1 MDEIEEGMGALKA
14 KLGRILTKP
23 KVFFA
28 GLALGGVIVAVL
40 FITIFNNGKAAGAK
54 ETTPNTLSPSVV
66 FERIASQ
73 NEMVSASQNYAI
85 VDKVTDTKRF
95 FDWFDIPF
103 TENSFWYR
111 YVGTIKAGVNLET
124 AEIHTNKK
132 KLTIAMDE
140 PYVISNTPDGVGMMN
155 WTPS

>member
-1 MDEIEEGMGALKA
+1 MDEMEEGMGALKA

-54 ETTPNTLSPSVV
+54 EAAPNTLSPSVV

-73 NEMVSASQNYAI
+73 NEMVSIASKML
-85 VDKVTDTKRF
+85 V
-95 FDWFDIPF
+95 
-103 TENSFWYR
+103 
-111 YVGTIKAGVNLET
+111 
-124 AEIHTNKK
+124 
-132 KLTIAMDE
+132 
-140 PYVISNTPDGVGMMN
+140 
-155 WTPS
+155 

>member
-1 MDEIEEGMGALKA
+1 MDEIEEGVGALKA

-73 NEMVSASQNYAI
+73 NEMVSASQNYTI

-95 FDWFDIPF
+95 SIGLISRLQKTVF
-103 TENSFWYR
+103 
-111 YVGTIKAGVNLET
+111 G
-124 AEIHTNKK
+124 
-132 KLTIAMDE
+132 IAMLE
-140 PYVISNTPDGVGMMN
+140 PLRRA
-155 WTPS
+155 

>member
-1 MDEIEEGMGALKA
+1 M
-14 KLGRILTKP
+14 
-23 KVFFA
+23 
-28 GLALGGVIVAVL
+28 
-40 FITIFNNGKAAGAK
+40 
-54 ETTPNTLSPSVV
+54 

-85 VDKVTDTKRF
+85 VDKVTDTKGF

-140 PYVISNTPDGVGMMN
+140 PYVISNTPDMN
-155 WTPS
+155 KSGALEERNDILNPIEVKDVTAFEA